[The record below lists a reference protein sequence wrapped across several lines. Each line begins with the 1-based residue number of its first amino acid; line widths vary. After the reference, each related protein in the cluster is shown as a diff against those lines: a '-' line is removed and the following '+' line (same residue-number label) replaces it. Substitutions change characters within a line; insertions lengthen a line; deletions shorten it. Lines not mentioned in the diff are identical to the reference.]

1 MTENLNIFG
10 QNQGEIGSLNKNLV
24 LRTQGQVYIRFG
36 QKYIEL
42 LDRNGNLNVKI
53 PKIFNKVNSEE
64 EMTSDGFYILDGNL
78 YFYFNNAIQQLTGLD
93 EEEFISYSENQD
105 LNSTQIDTAQQN
117 IGLKFKSLEEAQKTI
132 KSGHVFIEDSIYY
145 IGDSQA
151 TKLGSLNEP
160 LNSINALDDL
170 PNRGL
175 NNVAILCDKGTWKFI
190 PVVTYTEF
198 QDYITSQQK
207 SKEESSKEEEK
218 VEETSSIFDPIQYS
232 TVYNVKSANFI
243 IDQNG
248 IISGLQVE
256 ETPPFDLTEGDILI
270 CSIKGSYATIG
281 QKTNNLGETKNII
294 VPESSIVQKEMI
306 IEISEYLQN
315 GTLDSLKNTLQKEFP
330 GCTYIQNGNYLIVT
344 YPKEQIKYR
353 IFTFDF
359 IYKNNKLYFID
370 KEGDEITF
378 STTKIEDQTL
388 YSSLNGRDFILEQD
402 FNNSHFYVK
411 LESEKKE
418 KFKINYENAEIA
430 LEENLRK
437 NGEIKIIPHTVLGD
451 LDDKIKYYNSP
462 SKSFRTYNEKEG
474 SQGLYSDQPVF
485 NGTEFRGKF
494 PEEKDF
500 EISDFPRYSKKL
512 NKELFE
518 NLLINYSAFEE
529 IIPSIKFVE
538 QYFAKAEYNKTDKKI
553 YFYNQQNIKLAEIDA
568 TDFIKDGMVSNVEV
582 INNNIIITFNT
593 DSGKEDISI
602 PISKIFDASEYYTK
616 SETYSKS
623 EIDAKIGGNKV
634 IMITSSTTVSSL
646 SSQNT
651 YYVYNGSGNSKLTI
665 SSELGTPGDIIIVL
679 KHNLSGAL
687 DISYNDWRFG
697 QREFGANHDEVYTF
711 LCITKGKWFRS
722 QSSAN

>member
-1 MTENLNIFG
+1 MINIFG
-10 QNQGEIGSLNKNLV
+10 SNHEEIGSSDQNLI
-24 LRTQGQVYIRFG
+24 LKTAGKIKIQVGRKFIDLIDE
-36 QKYIEL
+36 K
-42 LDRNGNLNVKI
+42 GNINAKI
-53 PKIFNKVNSEE
+53 PKILNEVKSKD
-64 EMTSDGFYILDGNL
+64 EMKSNGLYILDGDL

-93 EEEFISYSENQD
+93 EGEFISYSENQD

-132 KSGHVFIEDSIYY
+132 KSGHVFVEDSIYY
-145 IGDSQA
+145 IDNSQA

-160 LNSINALDDL
+160 LNSINVLDDL

-198 QDYITSQQK
+198 QDYIISQQK

-248 IISGLQVE
+248 IVSGLQVE
-256 ETPPFDLTEGDILI
+256 ETPPFNLIEGDILI

-281 QKTNNLGETKNII
+281 QKTNDLGETKNII

-306 IEISEYLQN
+306 VEISEYLQN
-315 GTLDSLKNTLQKEFP
+315 GTLDSLKNTLQREFP
-330 GCTYIQNGNYLIVT
+330 GCTYVQNGNYLIVT

-353 IFTFDF
+353 IFTFNF

-370 KEGDEITF
+370 KEGNEITF

-388 YSSLNGRDFILEQD
+388 YSSFEGHDFILEQD
-402 FNNSHFYVK
+402 FNNSRFYIK
-411 LESEKKE
+411 LESNKKE
-418 KFKINYENAEIA
+418 KFKINYESAEIA

-437 NGEIKIIPHTVLGD
+437 DGEIKIIPHTVLGD
-451 LDDKIKYYNSP
+451 LDDKSQYYGSE
-462 SKSFRTYNEKEG
+462 SFRTYTEKES

-485 NGTEFRGKF
+485 SGTEFRGKF

-512 NKELFE
+512 GKELFD

-529 IIPSIKFVE
+529 VIPSIKFVE

-568 TDFIKDGMVSNVEV
+568 TDFIKDGMVSNVY
-582 INNNIIITFNT
+582 IQNNKLYITFNT
-593 DSGKEDISI
+593 DAGKDTIII
-602 PISKIFDASEYYTK
+602 PVSDIFDANNYYTK
-616 SETYSKS
+616 T
-623 EIDAKIGGNKV
+623 EIDNMISGGTSIN
-634 IMITSSTTVSSL
+634 IITTSTTITSLPSSN
-646 SSQNT
+646 S
-651 YYVYNGSGNSKLTI
+651 YYVYNGAGSATFTI
-665 SSELGTPGDIIIVL
+665 SSGFGTPGDKIVIL
-679 KHNLSGAL
+679 KNLQGDL
-687 DISYNDWRFG
+687 TVSYNDWRFG
-697 QREFGANHDEVYTF
+697 QRSFGASHEEVYTF
-711 LCITKGKWFRS
+711 LCITSGKWFRS

>member
-1 MTENLNIFG
+1 MEETLNIFG
-10 QNQGEIGSLNKNLV
+10 KNQGEIGSLEKNLV
-24 LRTQGQVYIRFG
+24 LRTKGQVYIRFG
-36 QKYIEL
+36 KKYIEV
-42 LDRNGNLNVKI
+42 LDKNGNLNVKI

-93 EEEFISYSENQD
+93 EGEFISYSENQD
-105 LNSTQIDTAQQN
+105 LNSTQINTAQQN
-117 IGLKFKSLEEAQKTI
+117 IGLKFNSLKEAQKVI
-132 KSGHVFIEDSIYY
+132 NSGIVFVEDSIYY
-145 IGDSQA
+145 INNSQA

-160 LNSINALDDL
+160 LNSINALNDL

-175 NNVAILCDKGTWKFI
+175 SNVAILCDQGTWKFV

-198 QDYITSQQK
+198 QDYIASQQK
-207 SKEESSKEEEK
+207 SKEESSEKEEAIK
-218 VEETSSIFDPIQYS
+218 ETSSIFDPIQYS

-256 ETPPFDLTEGDILI
+256 ETPPFNLTEGDILI

-281 QKTNNLGETKNII
+281 QKTNDLGETKNII

-315 GTLDSLKNTLQKEFP
+315 GTLDSLEETLNREFP
-330 GCTYIQNGNYLIVT
+330 GCSYVQNGNYLIVT

-370 KEGDEITF
+370 KEGNEITF

-388 YSSLNGRDFILEQD
+388 YSSFEEHDFILEQD
-402 FNNSHFYVK
+402 FNNSRFYVK
-411 LESEKKE
+411 LESNKKE
-418 KFKINYENAEIA
+418 KFKINYESAEIA

-437 NGEIKIIPHTVLGD
+437 DGEIKIIPHTVLGD
-451 LDDKIKYYNSP
+451 LDDKSQYYGSE
-462 SKSFRTYNEKEG
+462 SFRTYSEKES

-485 NGTEFRGKF
+485 SGTEFRGKF

-512 NKELFE
+512 GKELFD

-529 IIPSIKFVE
+529 VIPSIKFVE

-568 TDFIKDGMVSNVEV
+568 TDFIKDGMVSNVY
-582 INNNIIITFNT
+582 IQNDKLYIIFNT
-593 DSGKEDISI
+593 DAGKDTIIIKVSD
-602 PISKIFDASEYYTK
+602 IFDANNYYTK
-616 SETYSKS
+616 T
-623 EIDAKIGGNKV
+623 EIDNMISGGTSMNV
-634 IMITSSTTVSSL
+634 ITTSATITSLPSSN
-646 SSQNT
+646 S
-651 YYVYNGSGNSKLTI
+651 YYVYNGTGNATATI
-665 SSELGTPGDIIIVL
+665 SSSIGKPGDTIIFL
-679 KHNLSGAL
+679 KNYDTG
-687 DISYNDWRFG
+687 DFQISYKDWRIG
-697 QREFGANHDEVYTF
+697 QRTFSVSHAEFYT
-711 LCITKGKWFRS
+711 LTCIVPGEWVRS
-722 QSSAN
+722 QVAAN